1 MSFSES
7 LTVRILGDSSGLQR
21 ELDSVLSRF
30 DELRENASAAS
41 DAARQLSSS
50 LSRLSQ
56 AIGPVQQVSSA
67 ISRLGQ
73 QLQSIS
79 QRPLTLNVSPALQ
92 SLQRLGQA
100 AQLAAQ
106 AIRAIPPVPSQIPLG
121 GPVLFPAPMAPAGP
135 VRQFATGGL
144 VAGPS
149 GIDRVSARLTSGE
162 YVINRSAVETL
173 GLGLL
178 DQLNSRPERYD
189 SRQLGGHSR
198 PIALRE
204 SRRTSWGG
212 AVESALLPQPVNV
225 PSLQIEQT
233 RNSSGFPPRTASHA
247 ERSPSQQTN
256 NHFGGITIQV
266 ENQIE
271 TESLIRNLQLQGIG
285 RRIRQG

>member
-30 DELRENASAAS
+30 DELKDNVSAAS
-41 DAARQLSSS
+41 DAVRQLSSS

-56 AIGPVQQVSSA
+56 AIGPVQQISAA

-73 QLQSIS
+73 QLQTIS

-100 AQLAAQ
+100 AQQAAN

-121 GPVLFPAPMAPAGP
+121 GPVLFPSPMTPVGP

-144 VAGPS
+144 VAGPA

-162 YVINRSAVETL
+162 YVINRAAVETL

-178 DQLNSRPERYD
+178 DQLNARPERYD
-189 SRQLGGHSR
+189 SRQFGSHSW
-198 PIALRE
+198 PFAHRE
-204 SRRTSWGG
+204 SRRSSWGG
-212 AVESALLPQPVNV
+212 AVETYLVRQPANV
-225 PSLQIEQT
+225 PSLQVNQS
-233 RNSSGFPPRTASHA
+233 RNSSGFPPRPASYP
-247 ERSPSQQTN
+247 EQSTSQQTN